1 MDGPRGKHTGN
12 TRQPEGPHKAL
23 RREASERLAGRCD
36 SADTC
41 ATIRGSAN
49 GGHDT
54 CFNVFITRFICGSW
68 LTCRIDTS
76 LAPALGWLTR
86 LIHRDKSLLSTRRR
100 VWLTVTRHVRD
111 VAYVRRGALSLRLLV
126 SRLPPR
132 EPRPETRES
141 GETRRRLSPGHISV
155 CNEQNRQP
163 SMSSSLFLTHEN
175 TRVSICTAQNEV
187 PCCPEL
193 MTTRQSERGVS
204 RP

>member
-1 MDGPRGKHTGN
+1 MEAT
-12 TRQPEGPHKAL
+12 TRVLTCLLRAL
-23 RREASERLAGRCD
+23 YVA
-36 SADTC
+36 
-41 ATIRGSAN
+41 RGS
-49 GGHDT
+49 H
-54 CFNVFITRFICGSW
+54 VE
-68 LTCRIDTS
+68 
-76 LAPALGWLTR
+76 LTR
-86 LIHRDKSLLSTRRR
+86 RSRQRSAGSRGLYTGIKAYFRRAATCLAHGHAPR
-100 VWLTVTRHVRD
+100 
-111 VAYVRRGALSLRLLV
+111 ARRGVRPSWRALSSS
-126 SRLPPR
+126 SRISTPR

-193 MTTRQSERGVS
+193 MTTRQSERGFS

>member
-41 ATIRGSAN
+41 ATIIRDSAN

-54 CFNVFITRFICGSW
+54 YFNVFITRFICGSW

-126 SRLPPR
+126 SRL
-132 EPRPETRES
+132 RES
-141 GETRRRLSPGHISV
+141 RDPRLARVERRDGDCRQGTYLYVMSKTASP
-155 CNEQNRQP
+155 
-163 SMSSSLFLTHEN
+163 L
-175 TRVSICTAQNEV
+175 
-187 PCCPEL
+187 CPAL
-193 MTTRQSERGVS
+193 CF
-204 RP
+204 